1 MQRGRKFS
9 AQLSGQRGS
18 ESDESTPDVPVL
30 SRKFGETNDKVE
42 LQPLWHNR
50 KEWHKRKQAEID
62 LEQDKNRTG
71 NNVGRRTGYGST
83 DSDTCT
89 LPDDVDLQKKKRAE
103 QFGET
108 KSPAELR
115 LWHNRALWH
124 KKQAEIDSEQGMD
137 SEESEDEDNRGHGV
151 EDDSEN
157 SGAEDPKEEDED
169 EEGEEKMHFSVWT
182 AASDPCL
189 KPVYQDGRVIGFRGV
204 NAG

>member
-1 MQRGRKFS
+1 MQREFS

-18 ESDESTPDVPVL
+18 ESDESTPDVSVL

-50 KEWHKRKQAEID
+50 KEWHRRRQAEID

-83 DSDTCT
+83 DSDTCM
-89 LPDDVDLQKKKRAE
+89 LPDDVDLPRRRQ
-103 QFGET
+103 
-108 KSPAELR
+108 
-115 LWHNRALWH
+115 
-124 KKQAEIDSEQGMD
+124 SEQGLD
-137 SEESEDEDNRGHGV
+137 SEESEEEDNRGHGV

-157 SGAEDPKEEDED
+157 SEAEDPKEEDED

-204 NAG
+204 DLDSEESEDEDNCL

>member
-1 MQRGRKFS
+1 M
-9 AQLSGQRGS
+9 
-18 ESDESTPDVPVL
+18 
-30 SRKFGETNDKVE
+30 
-42 LQPLWHNR
+42 
-50 KEWHKRKQAEID
+50 
-62 LEQDKNRTG
+62 
-71 NNVGRRTGYGST
+71 
-83 DSDTCT
+83 
-89 LPDDVDLQKKKRAE
+89 PDDVDLQKKKRAE

-137 SEESEDEDNRGHGV
+137 SEESEDEGNRGHEV
-151 EDDSEN
+151 EDDFES